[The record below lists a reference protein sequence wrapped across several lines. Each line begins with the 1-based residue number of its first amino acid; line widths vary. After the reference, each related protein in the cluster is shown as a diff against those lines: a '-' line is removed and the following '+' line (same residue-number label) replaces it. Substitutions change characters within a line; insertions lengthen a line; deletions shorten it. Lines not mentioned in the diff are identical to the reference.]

1 MKQSK
6 RNRKSVEKGLIS
18 EGPQNTRGPLNGM
31 TQAFLEWALSIAASV
46 TQGTV
51 EVVQRGQIIEFTV
64 IVGVLVE
71 VVEVRGAVAV

>member
-18 EGPQNTRGPLNGM
+18 EGPQNTRAPLAGM
-31 TQAFLEWALSIAASV
+31 TQAFLEGALSIAASV

-64 IVGVLVE
+64 TVGVVVE
-71 VVEVRGAVAV
+71 VVEER

>member
-18 EGPQNTRGPLNGM
+18 EGPQTTRAPLAGM
-31 TQAFLEWALSIAASV
+31 TQAFLEQARSIAASV

-51 EVVQRGQIIEFTV
+51 EVVQRGQITEFTV
-64 IVGVLVE
+64 IVGVVVE
-71 VVEVRGAVAV
+71 VVEVR